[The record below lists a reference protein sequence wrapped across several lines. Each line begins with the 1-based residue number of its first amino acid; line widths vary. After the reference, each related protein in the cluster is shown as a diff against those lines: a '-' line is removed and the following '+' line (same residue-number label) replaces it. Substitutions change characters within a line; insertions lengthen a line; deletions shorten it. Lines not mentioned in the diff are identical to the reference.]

1 MHELLA
7 EFANKFHYYGYF
19 AIMMIGLY
27 AMIAKTN
34 LLKKCIGLGIFQT
47 AIMLFYVSIG
57 AKEGAG
63 IPILD
68 PAVGTADPAAY
79 ANPLPQVLMLTAIV
93 VSVAT
98 LGVALA
104 LVQNIHRDHGT
115 IEEDEILKGL
125 RGK

>member
-7 EFANKFHYYGYF
+7 EFGNKFHYYGYF

-57 AKEGAG
+57 AKDGAT
-63 IPILD
+63 IPIVD
-68 PAVGTADPAAY
+68 PATGTADPTLY

-104 LVQNIHRDHGT
+104 LVQIIHRDHGT
-115 IEEDEILKGL
+115 IEEDEILQRL

>member
-1 MHELLA
+1 MHALLA
-7 EFANKFHYYGYF
+7 DFGGTFHYYAYF
-19 AIMMIGLY
+19 AVMMIGVY
-27 AMIAKTN
+27 AMVAKTN

-57 AKEGAG
+57 AKDGAT
-63 IPILD
+63 IPIVD
-68 PAVGTADPAAY
+68 PALGTADPALY

-104 LVQNIHRDHGT
+104 LVQNIHRDHGA
-115 IEEDEILKGL
+115 IEEDEILKRL
-125 RGK
+125 RGQ

>member
-1 MHELLA
+1 MHGLLA
-7 EFANKFHYYGYF
+7 QFGDNFHYYAYF

-57 AKEGAG
+57 AKQGAS
-63 IPILD
+63 IPIVD
-68 PAVGTADPAAY
+68 PALDTADPSLY

-104 LVQNIHRDHGT
+104 LVQNLHRDHGS
-115 IEEDEILKGL
+115 IEEDEILQRL
-125 RGK
+125 RQR